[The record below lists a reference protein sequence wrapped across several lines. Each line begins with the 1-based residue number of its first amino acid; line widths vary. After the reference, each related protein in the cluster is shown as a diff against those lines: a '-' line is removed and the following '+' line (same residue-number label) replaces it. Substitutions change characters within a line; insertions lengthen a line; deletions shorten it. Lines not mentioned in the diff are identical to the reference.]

1 VAVLL
6 VEDLHKSYGPVQAVR
21 GVSFT
26 VAAGEVFG
34 LLGPNGAGK
43 TTTVET
49 VIGLLRRDR
58 GKVVLFGLDPEK
70 DPLSIKS
77 RIGVQLQTVHLFPR
91 LTVLETLRLFGSFYP
106 KSRSPEELLAL
117 LGLTDKA
124 RSPVEKLSGG
134 QLRRL
139 SVALALVGD
148 GEALFLDEPTS
159 GLDPQ
164 SRRGLWEVIER
175 LRGEGK
181 TVFLTTHYLDEAER
195 LCDRV
200 AIMDEGRIIALG
212 KPKDLI
218 AEHFREKALE
228 IPLAG
233 LDDVAFFGDLPGV
246 VRVQRD
252 EDVVTLYTQD
262 LAQTFLALSRLSEV
276 RGVSLRNMVV
286 REATLEDVFLHLTGR
301 RIRD

>member
-1 VAVLL
+1 MAVLL

>member
-134 QLRRL
+134 QLRCL

>member
-1 VAVLL
+1 MAVLL

-43 TTTVET
+43 TTAVET

-58 GKVVLFGLDPEK
+58 GKVLLFGLDPEK

-77 RIGVQLQTVHLFPR
+77 RIGVQLQSIHLFPR
-91 LTVLETLRLFGSFYP
+91 LTVFETLRLFGSFYP

-134 QLRRL
+134 QLKRL

-148 GEALFLDEPTS
+148 GEALFFDEPTS

-175 LRGEGK
+175 LREEGK

-212 KPKDLI
+212 RPKDLI

-233 LDDVAFFGDLPGV
+233 LDDVTFFEDLPGV
-246 VRVQRD
+246 TRIQRD

-262 LAQTFLALSRLSEV
+262 LAQTFLALSRLSEA
-276 RGVSLRNMVV
+276 RGISLRNVVV
-286 REATLEDVFLHLTGR
+286 REATLEDVFLRLTGR

>member
-106 KSRSPEELLAL
+106 KRRSPEELLAL

-148 GEALFLDEPTS
+148 GGALFLDEPTS